1 MTTTPTAAIGLAFLA
16 LLALQTE
23 PPAVPG
29 SRMQEAVEIPL
40 RLEAGRMVIP
50 ARAADGTELAFLVS
64 TGSAVTV
71 LSASGAAKIGGQA
84 VTIGGLPVN
93 MDNAQTLDDADLTV
107 KGRVMDGLVSN
118 NTLNAFDILF
128 DVPGGR
134 LVLKPFGRS
143 VAWPGMTL
151 SDPVTLRIYHGVV
164 AALDVEIDGTP
175 YPAML
180 ELGAPA
186 LLVNEAVLRENRIT
200 EGTAALGLGS
210 TVFENLPIEGSD
222 HPSIPRFSPNGDGFV
237 IVGAPP
243 AWACAISLSWVHRE
257 LRTCVR

>member
-1 MTTTPTAAIGLAFLA
+1 
-16 LLALQTE
+16 
-23 PPAVPG
+23 
-29 SRMQEAVEIPL
+29 VEIPL
-40 RLEAGRMVIP
+40 HLEDGRMVIP
-50 ARAADGTELAFLVS
+50 AHAADGTELAFLVS
-64 TGSAVTV
+64 TGAPVTV
-71 LSASGAAKIGGQA
+71 LSASGAAKLGSQR

-93 MDNAQTLDDADLTV
+93 LDNARTVDDADLTV
-107 KGRVMDGLVSN
+107 NGRALDGWVGN
-118 NTLNAFDILF
+118 NTLNQFDILF

-151 SDPVTLRIYHGVV
+151 SEPVRLRIYHGVV
-164 AALDVEIDGTP
+164 AALDVEIDGTA

-186 LLVNEAVLRENRIT
+186 LLANEAVLQENRIT
-200 EGTAALGLGS
+200 DGTATLGLGS
-210 TVFENLPIEGSD
+210 SVFEGLPIQVSE
-222 HPSIPRFSPNGDGFV
+222 HPSIQRFSPNGDGFV

-243 AWACAISLSWVHRE
+243 AWECAISLSWVHRE